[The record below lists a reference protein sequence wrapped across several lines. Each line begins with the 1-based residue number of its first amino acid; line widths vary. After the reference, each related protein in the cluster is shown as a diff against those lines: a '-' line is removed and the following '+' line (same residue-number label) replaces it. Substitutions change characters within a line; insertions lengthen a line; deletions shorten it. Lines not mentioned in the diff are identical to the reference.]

1 MKIPSSVSSLERISN
16 FILKTPL
23 IKSERLS
30 SPSQNVYL
38 KLEIIPFAVR
48 LSRKDPKAC
57 KKFGTSE
64 SQTGNLHSL

>member
-30 SPSQNVYL
+30 SPAQNVYL
-38 KLEIIPFAVR
+38 KLENI
-48 LSRKDPKAC
+48 RKQALLKPGCTK
-57 KKFGTSE
+57 
-64 SQTGNLHSL
+64 